1 MDNGKGM
8 PRPGSPA
15 RRFRSQLGVL
25 LLRFVPPLATRLAA
39 WRERNEPKPT
49 MTIGVSTYGAP
60 EHVVFRGDVSNL
72 LIGSFCSIA
81 DGVKVFA
88 GGGHR
93 TDWVSTFPFR
103 AKYRMPGQTK
113 DGHPPPARDT
123 VIGSDIWIGHG
134 ATLLAGVHVG
144 HGAVIG
150 AESVVASDVRPYAV
164 VVGNPAKEVRRRF
177 DDETVERLLRIQWW
191 EWPLDVVISR
201 ISLLSNS
208 DVRAFVEHFD
218 AARTGSVK

>member
-1 MDNGKGM
+1 
-8 PRPGSPA
+8 
-15 RRFRSQLGVL
+15 
-25 LLRFVPPLATRLAA
+25 
-39 WRERNEPKPT
+39 

-72 LIGSFCSIA
+72 VIGSFCSIA
-81 DGVKVFA
+81 GGVKVFA

-103 AKYRMPGQTK
+103 VVYRMPGQTM

-123 VIGSDIWIGHG
+123 VIGSDVRIGYG

-164 VVGNPAKEVRRRF
+164 VVGNPAKEIRRRF
-177 DDETVERLLRIQWW
+177 DDETVERLFRIQWW
-191 EWPLDVVISR
+191 GWPLDVVISR
-201 ISLLSNS
+201 ISLLSNT
-208 DVRAFVEHFD
+208 DVDGFVERFD
-218 AARTGSVK
+218 VTRTGSATQR

>member
-1 MDNGKGM
+1 M
-8 PRPGSPA
+8 
-15 RRFRSQLGVL
+15 
-25 LLRFVPPLATRLAA
+25 
-39 WRERNEPKPT
+39 
-49 MTIGVSTYGAP
+49 
-60 EHVVFRGDVSNL
+60 
-72 LIGSFCSIA
+72 
-81 DGVKVFA
+81 
-88 GGGHR
+88 
-93 TDWVSTFPFR
+93 
-103 AKYRMPGQTK
+103 
-113 DGHPPPARDT
+113 
-123 VIGSDIWIGHG
+123 
-134 ATLLAGVHVG
+134 G